1 MARQP
6 RTPLGGCENALA
18 GPMSNLRTNRAPRFG
33 PILICGCAPKWAHKL
48 WNFILRIHRGG
59 SRRPNIVSAENPGRR
74 TGGWG
79 DESPSQPRPRP
90 TRDVA
95 SQSIGIRCA
104 ELRRLPPSRD
114 PDPQPPFHRLPY
126 RARPRSSMPFTPTPE
141 NQEGEPRARIEVCVT
156 LNTLLMLTAL
166 NFRSPNRSHSLSPP
180 LDPTWPKP
188 SASTLGPKRS
198 PNGV

>member
-59 SRRPNIVSAENPGRR
+59 SRRPNIVSAENPGVAKHRNPMRGAPATPTGPR
-74 TGGWG
+74 T
-79 DESPSQPRPRP
+79 PL
-90 TRDVA
+90 
-95 SQSIGIRCA
+95 
-104 ELRRLPPSRD
+104 LR
-114 PDPQPPFHRLPY
+114 PFHRLPY